1 MSERIQALKA
11 KLAESRAYL
20 NRVLDAVGSSWD
32 NAVFSDGAAW
42 DVRQLLIHLA
52 DADLGSN
59 RQVMGIVEGA
69 EIIPENFD
77 LERYNRRAVE
87 KRAEMTVE
95 EARASLEESRAAL
108 NIWLDALDDSALD
121 RRGRH
126 ASMRI
131 LSVGTILEIMA
142 DHERTHADDIAAALG
157 INI

>member
-1 MSERIQALKA
+1 
-11 KLAESRAYL
+11 
-20 NRVLDAVGSSWD
+20 
-32 NAVFSDGAAW
+32 
-42 DVRQLLIHLA
+42 LA

-69 EIIPENFD
+69 EVIPENFD

-108 NIWLDALDDSALD
+108 NIWLDALDDGALD

-131 LSVGTILEIMA
+131 LSVGMILEIMA

-157 INI
+157 ITV